1 MVNFSYNAGVRED
14 AQEDGP
20 TGPITGWDT
29 RHQHGGRPNMEV
41 SGLSS
46 ARPMSPVS
54 RPETTAAPAQFAPV
68 GPVSPKDEVEISAV
82 GKLLDDASRTPG
94 IREQRL
100 AEIKA
105 AIEAGTYE
113 TPEKL
118 EMAINRMVDQVKLDD
133 R

>member
-1 MVNFSYNAGVRED
+1 
-14 AQEDGP
+14 
-20 TGPITGWDT
+20 
-29 RHQHGGRPNMEV
+29 MEV
-41 SGLSS
+41 RGLSS

-54 RPETTAAPAQFAPV
+54 RPETTTGSAESAPV

-82 GKLLDDASRTPG
+82 GKLLDNASRTPG
-94 IREQRL
+94 IRDQRL

-105 AIEAGTYE
+105 AIESGSYE

-118 EMAINRMVDQVKLDD
+118 EMALNRMVDQLKLDG